1 MSISLSLISYTWSRA
16 SDRATCPNFVKK
28 LFARFNDVTARSS
41 LALSAWAN
49 ANAPSSLISLKPR
62 SSEVKDS
69 LIILKLRAKHM
80 APFRI
85 GTCQQAKH
93 GSCTKVQIT
102 NGNTK
107 RDCAYIISKTIRPQ
121 IQCWQ
126 CCVVLQTI
134 SNELCTLHTYLQD
147 MQLCWRGKN
156 TQMVKLLVQFYSVL
170 RITWHQPSL
179 RVWIFP
185 WNLRTSH
192 KAFTPSDPIGL

>member
-1 MSISLSLISYTWSRA
+1 MVITNRM
-16 SDRATCPNFVKK
+16 KK
-28 LFARFNDVTARSS
+28 QTLCLLT
-41 LALSAWAN
+41 
-49 ANAPSSLISLKPR
+49 LISLKPR

-69 LIILKLRAKHM
+69 LIILKLRAKHI
-80 APFRI
+80 APFRNRNVS
-85 GTCQQAKH
+85 ASKAY
-93 GSCTKVQIT
+93 GSCTKMQVT
-102 NGNTK
+102 NEHET
-107 RDCAYIISKTIRPQ
+107 DCAYIISKPICPQ

-134 SNELCTLHTYLQD
+134 SNELCTLHTYLQV

-192 KAFTPSDPIGL
+192 RAFTPSDPIGL

>member
-1 MSISLSLISYTWSRA
+1 MIAYSNLIKAQVKWSQRFIDYLKTSCQAYGTLQDRNVSASKAWIMYQSASYNW
-16 SDRATCPNFVKK
+16 
-28 LFARFNDVTARSS
+28 
-41 LALSAWAN
+41 
-49 ANAPSSLISLKPR
+49 
-62 SSEVKDS
+62 
-69 LIILKLRAKHM
+69 KHE
-80 APFRI
+80 
-85 GTCQQAKH
+85 TD
-93 GSCTKVQIT
+93 CT
-102 NGNTK
+102 
-107 RDCAYIISKTIRPQ
+107 YIISKPIRPQ